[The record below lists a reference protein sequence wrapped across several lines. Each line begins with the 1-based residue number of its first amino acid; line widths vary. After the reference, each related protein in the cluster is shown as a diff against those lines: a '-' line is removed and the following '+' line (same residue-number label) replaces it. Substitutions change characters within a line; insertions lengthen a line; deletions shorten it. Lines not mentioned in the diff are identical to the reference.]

1 MVAAMCRPHP
11 LFFVLLLALPLTQ
24 TGCPDDGAG
33 RSTPDTADTA
43 DSDDAPDTGDTVDP
57 EVEGD
62 TTADTSDSPDT
73 SDTADTTDTR
83 GDTNPDG
90 ELGPPLEV
98 SRYGARMIGAP
109 IQLSVTDTGH
119 GRFLW
124 VGTRANL
131 VPVPGDSS
139 TGELRGGLFRYDL
152 ATGDAVRFEDELP
165 REDYSEFMALDPLS
179 FGPAPTAGVQADGD
193 RFVVVA
199 RTGLLGLSG
208 DSFDQVVVTHDGQ
221 ALVPVQLA
229 IARDGLRP
237 VAWMTSNVGLVRLDE
252 DTFTVEAVIR
262 GADLAIEGDTGGDF
276 GRLTVDPDTG
286 AVYAGYYTSDGRSA
300 LVKVGVDNQRRV
312 WVTGTEGGPR
322 GRVGEL
328 VFSKAAG
335 KVYAAL
341 ASWSAAEGGV
351 VVWDGELVSSL
362 VREGPLA
369 EAHQGEAGAFGAHG
383 LALDEVNGILAVGGQ
398 VQSGLGGL
406 KGGGL
411 VLVELGDGVGSPR
424 LLGVAGRDAP
434 LIHWHVQSLAWDP
447 AGRELFVVASD
458 LCNETRLRA
467 LGVFGVRFVDGRVVY
482 RRPFLSSL
490 RSLAEVDGRDGAA
503 EVLAGVRD
511 DNGGLACESV
521 PISSGLGRLEVGGLQ
536 LMPVVS
542 TSGDLI
548 SKMPGV
554 TAMHAAK
561 DTDGAALTLGTWRDG
576 FLVGEKTADRVEGF
590 VGNPALIGP
599 SLFLD
604 AVWARNTERGGRE
617 VWLAGRTSHQP
628 GDPVVVADR
637 GPRGV
642 AKLEVANGLIASA
655 VHYVRSSEDA
665 EDVVGL
671 PSGDVRDLA
680 ANASGDLVLSCA
692 KERMAPNYDR
702 DEAPV
707 FLLDGQSRG
716 GGLALIPSADRS
728 IVSVL
733 ADETVTPDPRAV
745 AFAPDGHLW
754 VADAERGVLRS
765 TAPVGGADGANG
777 ADAFP
782 RDPPDPFGFLPVALN
797 GWPTGAKPIRLWV
810 GEGSDL
816 AVATTMGL
824 WVRLGGRELVVD
836 GVGHAWSLLV
846 RDGALWAGTDE
857 GLVVVSPEGRAVT
870 LPARTP
876 GEAVPWP

>member
-1 MVAAMCRPHP
+1 MVAAMSRPHP
-11 LFFVLLLALPLTQ
+11 SLFVFLLSLPLALAA
-24 TGCPDDGAG
+24 CPDDGSG
-33 RSTPDTADTA
+33 RSTPDTGDTA
-43 DSDDAPDTGDTVDP
+43 DTEPDA

-62 TTADTSDSPDT
+62 TSPDT
-73 SDTADTTDTR
+73 SDTDSDTA
-83 GDTNPDG
+83 GDTPDTAG
-90 ELGPPLEV
+90 DTQSDTDPDVEPGPPLEV
-98 SRYGARMIGAP
+98 SRLGARMIGAP

-131 VPVPGDSS
+131 VPVPGDS
-139 TGELRGGLFRYDL
+139 TRGELRGGLFRYDL
-152 ATGDAVRFEDELP
+152 TTGAAVRFEDELP

-179 FGPAPTAGVQADGD
+179 FGPAPTAAVQADGD

-199 RTGLLGLSG
+199 RTGLLGLDGQSSEP
-208 DSFDQVVVTHDGQ
+208 SFTQVVVEHEG
-221 ALVPVQLA
+221 APLVPVQLA

-237 VAWMTSNVGLVRLDE
+237 VAWMTSDKGLVRLDE

-262 GADLAIEGDTGGDF
+262 GVDLAIEGDTGGDF

-312 WVTGTEGGPR
+312 WLTGDGGPR

-351 VVWDGELVSSL
+351 VAWDGELVTSI

-369 EAHQGEAGAFGAHG
+369 EAHSGESGPFGAHS
-383 LALDEVNGILAVGGQ
+383 LALDAVHGVLAVGGQ

-411 VLVELGDGVGSPR
+411 VLIELGAEGAPR
-424 LLGVAGRDAP
+424 LRGLDSRDAP
-434 LIHWHVQSLAWDP
+434 LIHWHVQSLVWDT
-447 AGRELFVVASD
+447 AGRELFMVASD

-482 RRPFLSSL
+482 RRPFVSSI
-490 RSLAEVDGRDGAA
+490 RSLAEVGRDGES

-521 PISSGLGRLEVGGLQ
+521 PVLSGLGRLEAGGLQ
-536 LMPVVS
+536 LLPVVS
-542 TSGDLI
+542 VAGDGI
-548 SKMPGV
+548 SQNPGV
-554 TAMHAAK
+554 TAMHAE
-561 DTDGAALTLGTWRDG
+561 GGLTLGTWRDG
-576 FLVGEKTADRVEGF
+576 FLVGQKAGDRVEGF

-604 AVWARNTERGGRE
+604 AVWARDTERGGRE

-642 AKLEVANGLIASA
+642 AMLEIANGALASST
-655 VHYVRSSEDA
+655 HYVRSSEDGS
-665 EDVVGL
+665 DVVGL
-671 PSGDVRDLA
+671 PSGDIRDLA
-680 ANASGDLVLSCA
+680 ANAAGDLVLSCA

-702 DEAPV
+702 DESPV

-728 IVSVL
+728 VVSVL
-733 ADETVTPDPRAV
+733 ADHSVTPDPRAV

-765 TAPVGGADGANG
+765 TAPIGTRDGAG
-777 ADAFP
+777 EADAFP
-782 RDPPDPFGFLPVALN
+782 REPPAPFGFEPVALA
-797 GWPTGAKPIRLWV
+797 GWPTGASPIRLWV
-810 GEGSDL
+810 GEGSGGATNL

-836 GVGHAWSLLV
+836 GVGYVWSLLA

-857 GLVVVSPEGRAVT
+857 GLVVVAPEGQSGPSVT
-870 LPARTP
+870 LPAPAP

>member
-11 LFFVLLLALPLTQ
+11 LLVVLLLALPVTQ
-24 TGCPDDGAG
+24 AACPDDGAG
-33 RSTPDTADTA
+33 RATPDTTDTA
-43 DSDDAPDTGDTVDP
+43 
-57 EVEGD
+57 
-62 TTADTSDSPDT
+62 DT
-73 SDTADTTDTR
+73 SDTADPGETSPDTDAPDADTSGDAEGDTTDTG
-83 GDTNPDG
+83 GDADTEPDG

-98 SRYGARMIGAP
+98 SRLGARMVGAP

-124 VGTRANL
+124 VGTRGNL
-131 VPVPGDSS
+131 VPGEGES
-139 TGELRGGLFRYDL
+139 TTPTLRGGLFRYDL
-152 ATGDAVRFEDELP
+152 ASGDAVRFEDELP

-199 RTGLLGLSG
+199 RTGLLGFT
-208 DSFDQVVVTHDGQ
+208 DESFDQVVVTHEGQ
-221 ALVPVQLA
+221 PLVPVQLA

-262 GADLAIEGDTGGDF
+262 GADLGIEGDTGGDF
-276 GRLTVDPDTG
+276 GRLAVDPDTG

-300 LVKVGVDNQRRV
+300 LVRVGVDNQRRV
-312 WVTGTEGGPR
+312 WLTGDSGPR

-351 VVWDGELVSSL
+351 VAWDGEAVTSL
-362 VREGPLA
+362 VREGALA
-369 EAHQGEAGAFGAHG
+369 EAHRGEVGAFGAHS
-383 LALDEVNGILAVGGQ
+383 LALDEVNGVLAVGGQ
-398 VQSGLGGL
+398 VQSGFGGL

-411 VLVELGDGVGSPR
+411 VLVELGGEGVPR
-424 LLGVAGRDAP
+424 LLGLDSREAP
-434 LIHWHVQSLAWDP
+434 FIHWHVQSLAWDVT
-447 AGRELFVVASD
+447 GRELFLVASD
-458 LCNETRLRA
+458 LCSETRLRA
-467 LGVFGVRFVDGRVVY
+467 LGVFGIRFVGGRLVY
-482 RRPFLSSL
+482 RRPFVSSV
-490 RSLAEVDGRDGAA
+490 RSLAEVDGKDGAG

-521 PISSGLGRLEVGGLQ
+521 PISSGLGRLEVGGLE
-536 LMPVVS
+536 LVPVVS
-542 TSGDLI
+542 TSGDAI
-548 SKMPGV
+548 SENPGV
-554 TAMHAAK
+554 TAMHAE
-561 DTDGAALTLGTWRDG
+561 GGLTLGTWRDG
-576 FLVGEKTADRVEGF
+576 FLVGQKAGDRVEGL

-604 AVWARNTERGGRE
+604 AVWARDTERGGRE

-642 AKLEVANGLIASA
+642 AKLEVDNSAVASA

-680 ANASGDLVLSCA
+680 ANAAGDLVLSCA

-707 FLLDGQSRG
+707 FTLDGQSRG
-716 GGLALIPSADRS
+716 GGLALIPGADRGV
-728 IVSVL
+728 VSVL
-733 ADETVTPDPRAV
+733 ADHTVTPDPRAV

-765 TAPVGGADGANG
+765 TAPVGAEAGRAG
-777 ADAFP
+777 ADAIP
-782 RDPPDPFGFLPVALN
+782 REPPEALGFLPVELE
-797 GWPTGAKPIRLWV
+797 GWPTGAKPIRLWA
-810 GEGSDL
+810 GQGGDL
-816 AVATTMGL
+816 AVATSMGL

-836 GVGHAWSLLV
+836 GVGYVWSLLW
-846 RDGALWAGTDE
+846 RDGALWAGSDE
-857 GLVVVSPEGRAVT
+857 GLVVVSPEGHAVT
-870 LPARTP
+870 LPARAP
-876 GEAVPWP
+876 GEAVPFAER

>member
-11 LFFVLLLALPLTQ
+11 SFFVFLLALPLPQ
-24 TGCPDDGAG
+24 AACPDDGAG

-43 DSDDAPDTGDTVDP
+43 DVDTVDP
-57 EVEGD
+57 EVGDDTSAD
-62 TTADTSDSPDT
+62 TTPPSDTP
-73 SDTADTTDTR
+73 DTADTTDTSL
-83 GDTNPDG
+83 DTRPDG

-98 SRYGARMIGAP
+98 HRFGARMIGAP
-109 IQLSVTDTGH
+109 IQLSVTDTGQ

-124 VGTRANL
+124 VGTRGNL
-131 VPVPGDSS
+131 VPGEGGS
-139 TGELRGGLFRYDL
+139 TTPTLRGGLFRYDL

-221 ALVPVQLA
+221 PLVPVQLA

-237 VAWMTSNVGLVRLDE
+237 VAWMTSNIGLVRLDE

-262 GADLAIEGDTGGDF
+262 GADLAIDGDTGGDF

-286 AVYAGYYTSDGRSA
+286 AVYAGYYTSDGRSS

-312 WVTGTEGGPR
+312 WLTGTDSGPR

-328 VFSKAAG
+328 VFSQAAG

-341 ASWSAAEGGV
+341 ASWSAADGGV
-351 VVWDGELVSSL
+351 VAWDGEAVSSL

-369 EAHQGEAGAFGAHG
+369 QTHQGEVGAFGAHS
-383 LALDEVNGILAVGGQ
+383 LALDEVNGVLAVGGQ
-398 VQSGLGGL
+398 VQSGFGGL

-411 VLVELGDGVGSPR
+411 VLVELGGGTGAPR

-434 LIHWHVQSLAWDP
+434 LIHWHVQSLAWDT
-447 AGRELFVVASD
+447 AGRELFIVASD

-490 RSLAEVDGRDGAA
+490 RSLAVVEGRDGAG

-521 PISSGLGRLEVGGLQ
+521 PVSSGLGRLEVGGLE

-554 TAMHAAK
+554 TAMHG
-561 DTDGAALTLGTWRDG
+561 DGASLTLGTWRDG

-604 AVWARNTERGGRE
+604 AVWAREARQGGRE

-628 GDPVVVADR
+628 GDPAVVADR

-680 ANASGDLVLSCA
+680 ANAAGDLVLSCA

-707 FLLDGQSRG
+707 FLLEGQSRG
-716 GGLALIPSADRS
+716 GGLALIPSGDRGV
-728 IVSVL
+728 VSVL
-733 ADETVTPDPRAV
+733 ADHTVTPDPRAV

-765 TAPVGGADGANG
+765 TGPVGGDRASG
-777 ADAFP
+777 ADAIP
-782 RDPPDPFGFLPVALN
+782 REPPDPLGFLPVTLG

-810 GEGSDL
+810 GGGSDL
-816 AVATTMGL
+816 AVATSMGL
-824 WVRLGGRELVVD
+824 WVRLGGRELVID
-836 GVGHAWSLLV
+836 GVGFVWSLLM
-846 RDGALWAGTDE
+846 RDGALWAGSDE
-857 GLVVVSPEGRAVT
+857 GLVVVSPEDHAVT

-876 GEAVPWP
+876 GEPVPWP